1 MHVSVCVCVCV
12 RARMPVGTCT
22 HRVFV
27 CEHTCRLNMVHIRAW
42 RVVCTECAGCVHV
55 LRQCVDTNVSVEA
68 LSTCIDFV

>member
-1 MHVSVCVCVCV
+1 MHVSVCVCVRA

-27 CEHTCRLNMVHIRAW
+27 CEHTCRLNMVHIRAC

-55 LRQCVDTNVSVEA
+55 LR
-68 LSTCIDFV
+68 